1 MIHLCRQQ
9 MNLPTLSLKC
19 FVVANYN
26 LPLPISPSF
35 NSNLWGSAW
44 SKLSK
49 HDLTCQVSANVHFHW
64 FDTLLCL
71 LTRSFVQICLA
82 HACTDHTHKPT
93 WHKVHTHTL
102 LSHTHT
108 HTPQSTHR
116 AQILSVQWSMHQS
129 LKVILQCLWLYRGVE
144 GVDWAFARPG
154 AYLLLCDS
162 SVAGRNLCFLGVKKV
177 EGPLT
182 DYRREQQELAF
193 TFEHHEQTSF
203 KF

>member
-102 LSHTHT
+102 LSLTHT
-108 HTPQSTHR
+108 HTLHSPHTVPKFC
-116 AQILSVQWSMHQS
+116 LSNGQCTSHSRWFYSAFGYIVG
-129 LKVILQCLWLYRGVE
+129 LKGWTELLPGPGRIYCCVIH
-144 GVDWAFARPG
+144 
-154 AYLLLCDS
+154 LLL
-162 SVAGRNLCFLGVKKV
+162 AGICVFLVLKRWKV
-177 EGPLT
+177 
-182 DYRREQQELAF
+182 R
-193 TFEHHEQTSF
+193 
-203 KF
+203 